1 MCLYAMALVGL
12 MLNVS
17 AEASAREQV
26 LGQVRLDVGLPVA
39 GAQVLLFDLSDLR
52 RGAVAQATTD
62 ADGQFALAAGTGLPQ
77 GFALGQNYPNPFNP
91 GTVIPYELAA
101 DGYVRLEVLNLLGQR
116 VAVLVDGERA
126 AGAHTATW
134 TATDGSGQAVSAGVY
149 LYRLTVDGASQT
161 GRMVL
166 VDGQAG
172 FSPLARSEAST
183 LSSAETLVEA
193 RSMEAAGSSY
203 GLVVLG
209 AGLVA
214 YVDADF
220 RVGPG
225 SVAIEMTAIDQ
236 GRGKVVQR
244 VIRRLG
250 DVDGNG
256 QITFSDALLV
266 MAYSLNRSV
275 SLPEGGDISL
285 GDVDEDG
292 QVTLTD
298 AWLIATYVV
307 NSSDPVLPAGIGLP
321 TGEPGSHGGEL
332 VVSLPGG
339 AEMEFVWIG
348 PGEFQMGSPN
358 SEPGRGNDEKAH
370 EVEISQGFY
379 LGKYEITQGQWES
392 VMGETPW
399 SGESY
404 VQSNSSNPAVYI
416 SWEDVRRFAAKLNSE
431 AGEAVYRLPTEA
443 EWEYACRAGTQT
455 RWSFGDDEF
464 ALGSYVWYA
473 DNAWNAGEQ
482 YAHAVGTK
490 LPNPWGLYDMHGN
503 VWEWVND
510 WYGEDYYNSSP
521 RVDPP
526 GPSSGSARVF
536 RGGDFSNDAQYLR
549 SASRY
554 RDSPGF
560 RYAVIGA
567 RLLRIR

>member
-17 AEASAREQV
+17 AEASSREQV
-26 LGQVRLDVGLPVA
+26 LGQVRLDGGLSVA
-39 GAQVLLFDLSDLR
+39 GAQVLLFDLADLR

-62 ADGQFALAAGTGLPQ
+62 ADGQFALALGSGLPQ

-91 GTVIPYELAA
+91 GTVIPYELAVA
-101 DGYVRLEVLNLLGQR
+101 GYVQLEVLNVLGQH
-116 VAVLVDGERA
+116 VATLVDGEQA
-126 AGAHTATW
+126 AGSYRVRW
-134 TATDGSGQAVSAGVY
+134 DGTDAAGGAVSAGVY
-149 LYRLTVDGASQT
+149 LYRLTAGGAMAT
-161 GRMVL
+161 GRMTL
-166 VDGQAG
+166 VDGGAG
-172 FSPLARSEAST
+172 FGR
-183 LSSAETLVEA
+183 SSARTSPVA
-193 RSMEAAGSSY
+193 WSTDAAY

-220 RVGPG
+220 RVGSGP
-225 SVAIEMTAIDQ
+225 VVIELAAVGP
-236 GRGKVVQR
+236 GRGKAVQR
-244 VIRRLG
+244 VVRRLG

-266 MAYSLNRSV
+266 MAHSLNRSV

-339 AEMEFVWIG
+339 AEMEFVWIS
-348 PGEFQMGSPN
+348 PGTFQMGSPN
-358 SEPGRGNDEKAH
+358 SEAGRNSNEGPVH

-404 VQSNSSNPAVYI
+404 VQSNSSHPAVYI

-464 ALGSYVWYA
+464 ALGSYAWYR
-473 DNAWNAGEQ
+473 DNAWDAGEQ

-510 WYGEDYYNSSP
+510 WYGTNYYNSSP
-521 RVDPP
+521 SVDPP
-526 GPSSGSARVF
+526 GPSSGSYRVF
-536 RGGDFSNDAQYLR
+536 RGGAFYYVAQSLR
-549 SASRY
+549 SAL
-554 RDSPGF
+554 RDNASPGG
-560 RYAVIGA
+560 RYYGLGA

>member
-1 MCLYAMALVGL
+1 MKKVFVQVWTMCLVGL
-12 MLNVS
+12 MLNGGV
-17 AEASAREQV
+17 EASSPAQIS
-26 LGQVRLDVGLPVA
+26 GQVRLDDGLPVA
-39 GAQVLLFDLSDLR
+39 GAQVLLFDLADLR

-62 ADGQFALAAGTGLPQ
+62 ADGQFALAVGTGLPE

-126 AGAHTATW
+126 AGVHTAIW

-172 FSPLARSEAST
+172 FSPLARSE
-183 LSSAETLVEA
+183 LVEA
-193 RSMEAAGSSY
+193 RSVEAAGSSY

-214 YVDADF
+214 HVDADF
-220 RVGPG
+220 RVGSGSGSG

-250 DVDGNG
+250 DVDNNG
-256 QITFSDALLV
+256 EITFSDALLV
-266 MAYSLNRSV
+266 MAYSLNRAV

-321 TGEPGSHGGEL
+321 TGEPGSLGAEF

-339 AEMEFVWIG
+339 EEMEFVWIT
-348 PGEFQMGSPN
+348 PGTFMMGSPDT
-358 SEPGRGNDEKAH
+358 EEGRGSDEGPVH
-370 EVEISQGFY
+370 EVEISRGFW
-379 LGKYEITQGQWES
+379 LGKYEVTQAQWASE
-392 VMGETPW
+392 MGTTV
-399 SGESY
+399 SGDSLLPQ
-404 VQSNSSNPAVYI
+404 VSI
-416 SWEDVRRFAAKLNSE
+416 SWEEVRQFIAQLNSAE
-431 AGEAVYRLPTEA
+431 GEALYRLPTEA
-443 EWEYACRAGTQT
+443 EWEYACRAGTST
-455 RWSFGDDEF
+455 RWSFGDDED
-464 ALGSYVWYA
+464 ALIIYAWY
-473 DNAWNAGEQ
+473 DYNAEDA
-482 YAHAVGTK
+482 AHTVGTK
-490 LPNPWGLYDMHGN
+490 SPNPWGLYDMHGN
-503 VWEWVND
+503 VWEWVQD
-510 WYGEDYYNSSP
+510 RYGGYNSSP
-521 RVDPP
+521 RVDPL
-526 GPSSGSARVF
+526 GPSSGSNRVV
-536 RGGDFSNDAQYLR
+536 RGGDFRDYAHSVR
-549 SASRY
+549 SADRRSY
-554 RDSPGF
+554 SPDV
-560 RYAVIGA
+560 RRNDIGV
-567 RLLRIR
+567 RLLRISTP

>member
-17 AEASAREQV
+17 AEASSREQV
-26 LGQVRLDVGLPVA
+26 LGRVRLDGGLPVA
-39 GAQVLLFDLSDLR
+39 GAQVLLFDLADLR

-62 ADGQFALAAGTGLPQ
+62 ADGQFALSVGTGLPQ
-77 GFALGQNYPNPFNP
+77 GFTLGQNYPNPFNP

-126 AGAHTATW
+126 VGVYTATW
-134 TATDGSGQAVSAGVY
+134 TAIDGSGQAVSAGVY

-214 YVDADF
+214 HVDADF
-220 RVGPG
+220 RVGSG
-225 SVAIEMTAIDQ
+225 SVAIEMTAVDQ

-244 VIRRLG
+244 VVRRLG

-256 QITFSDALLV
+256 EITFSDALLV

-275 SLPEGGDISL
+275 SLPDGGDISL

-348 PGEFQMGSPN
+348 PGTFQMGSPN
-358 SEPGRGNDEKAH
+358 SESGRDNNEKAH

-464 ALGSYVWYA
+464 ALGSYVWYY
-473 DNAWNAGEQ
+473 DNAWDAGEE

-526 GPSSGSARVF
+526 GPSSGSYRVF
-536 RGGDFSNDAQYLR
+536 RGGSFGNNARQVR
-549 SASRY
+549 SAY
-554 RDSPGF
+554 RRSTSPGGRDGF
-560 RYAVIGA
+560 IGV
-567 RLLRIR
+567 RLVRIR